1 MSNARGI
8 RKSMLLLL
16 SFLLVITLP
25 SGFFSGASTASA
37 ATNGNYAWTQRF
49 PATVPA
55 GRTAPLMAYNPA
67 TGKVLMF
74 GGYVGGSTNQ
84 LNDTWQ
90 WDGTNWQQLSPTN
103 VPNRRSGGGMAYDP
117 ISQRIIMFGGDSP
130 SGYLGDTWAW
140 TGSNWQQ
147 LSPAHNPTPRG
158 TPYMATDQTR
168 NNIVL
173 FGGITGSGRS
183 NETWTWNGSDWI
195 IQSPATLP
203 SARNFGQMTY
213 DPVSG
218 NLLMF
223 GGNATSGYL
232 NDTWTWN
239 GTNWAQQAPSTS
251 PPIRMAYGLAYDG
264 ANVILFG
271 GEIPGSGQM
280 TGDTWFWTGST
291 WTQRNLTTSV
301 RGHIGM
307 LYDPTHDQILSF
319 GGFGSSGAIIN
330 ETWTLQ
336 AAPLVATGA
345 ATLLTSRSVQLA
357 GEVQLEGK
365 TPVVEKGIVV
375 TRTANNTVTRYASTQ
390 TGIGAFTVKPT
401 NLLPST
407 SYTYRAYAVDAY
419 GTTYAAQTQAFTTNA
434 IPPLTLD
441 SNAYNLKLGTT
452 HQTTVQAVYEET
464 GELYTVTSGVTFSS
478 ANPGIASV
486 NATGLVTGNT
496 QGNTVITAVYNGS
509 SAQAAVNVTYTP
521 PVITNLSTNQTEYT
535 LKQGDTQQTVIQAVY
550 DDGSVKTVTQEVYYS
565 SSNPNVASVR
575 AGGLITAVGKGAA
588 TITAQYGGKSLG
600 INVTVTVDPVVTNL
614 FTNQTEYTLKKGTT
628 QQTVIQAVYDDGT
641 VKTVT
646 QDVYY
651 SSSNPNVASV
661 RAGGL
666 ITAAGKGTA
675 TITAQ
680 YGGKSLGINVT
691 VTADPVVTSLS
702 TDRTEYTIRQR
713 DTEQTV
719 IQAVY
724 DDGTVKTIT
733 EGLTYTSS
741 NPGVATVDANGLI
754 RAVNA
759 GTAAI
764 VADYQGKTVTINV
777 TVTSRRDDDN
787 NNSSGGGGGG
797 GSNTT
802 PGDTGGTTPT
812 TPSSPTTETPLAD
825 PVTKETIATVI
836 REQQNGIPVVR
847 IRVNSNQ
854 AIQSLDNSDRNRLVI
869 PAPTDVSNVRT
880 ELDGTLAK
888 WLDDRNGTV
897 EIQSERG
904 QYILPA
910 KQMNVTALTSQ
921 NNTAANLQNL
931 QYTITISPAGT
942 AQSQGLQS
950 AASTRNVKL
959 IDATTTNF
967 GVTASMD
974 GAQVTVPNFEQ
985 YAQRLI
991 PLPEGFDPSRITTGI
1006 IYNEDQS
1013 SFMHVPTRVTQI
1025 GDRYYAQ
1032 INSLVSNGTYA
1043 LIENEKSFADVAN
1056 HWGRT
1061 AIEDMASRMVVEGV
1075 SQASFEPNRNITRAE
1090 FAAVA
1095 VRAFGLVDRQ
1105 GAGRSFSD
1113 VAGGSWYQDYVGTA
1127 ADYGLLTGYADGTF
1141 KPDRNISREE
1151 AIAILVRAIQLANI
1165 DTSTGS
1171 SASLQAYRDA
1181 NQVSGWASSAVGF
1194 AAQQGI
1200 VQGNAGL
1207 LNTDSPVNRAETAA
1221 LMERILTFAKLI

>member
-239 GTNWAQQAPSTS
+239 GTNWAQQAPATS
-251 PPIRMAYGLAYDG
+251 PPVRMAYGLAYDG

-271 GEIPGSGQM
+271 GEIPGTGGQM

-365 TPVVEKGIVV
+365 TPVVEKGIAI
-375 TRTANNTVTRYASTQ
+375 TNTMNNTVTRYASTQ
-390 TGIGAFTVKPT
+390 TGVGPFTVKAV
-401 NLLPST
+401 NLTPST
-407 SYTYRAYAVDAY
+407 TYTYRAYAIDSY
-419 GTTYAAQTQAFTTNA
+419 GTTYAAGNQVFTTNA

-535 LKQGDTQQTVIQAVY
+535 LK
-550 DDGSVKTVTQEVYYS
+550 
-565 SSNPNVASVR
+565 
-575 AGGLITAVGKGAA
+575 
-588 TITAQYGGKSLG
+588 
-600 INVTVTVDPVVTNL
+600 
-614 FTNQTEYTLKKGTT
+614 KGTT

-646 QDVYY
+646 EDVYY

-825 PVTKETIATVI
+825 SVTKETIATVI
-836 REQQNGIPVVR
+836 REQQNGIPVAR

-1025 GDRYYAQ
+1025 GDQYYAQ

-1056 HWGRT
+1056 HWGRA

-1151 AIAILVRAIQLANI
+1151 AIAILVRAVQLANI

>member
-1 MSNARGI
+1 LSNARGI

-147 LSPAHNPTPRG
+147 LSPAHTPTPRG

-173 FGGITGSGRS
+173 FGGVTGSGRS

-195 IQSPATLP
+195 IQSPVTRP
-203 SARNFGQMTY
+203 TARNFGQMTY

-223 GGNATSGYL
+223 GGDSGSGASGYL

-239 GTNWAQQAPSTS
+239 GTNWTQQAPATS
-251 PPIRMAYGLAYDG
+251 PPVRMAYGLAYDG

-271 GEIPGSGQM
+271 GEIPGTGGQM

-486 NATGLVTGNT
+486 NATGLVTGNA

-521 PVITNLSTNQTEYT
+521 PVITNLS
-535 LKQGDTQQTVIQAVY
+535 
-550 DDGSVKTVTQEVYYS
+550 
-565 SSNPNVASVR
+565 
-575 AGGLITAVGKGAA
+575 
-588 TITAQYGGKSLG
+588 
-600 INVTVTVDPVVTNL
+600 
-614 FTNQTEYTLKKGTT
+614 TNQTEYTLKKGTT

-702 TDRTEYTIRQR
+702 TDRTEYTLRER
-713 DTEQTV
+713 NTEQTV

-724 DDGTVKTIT
+724 DDGTVRTIT
-733 EGLTYTSS
+733 SGLTYTSS
-741 NPGVATVDANGLI
+741 DPSVATVDANGLI
-754 RAVNA
+754 SAINK

-764 VADYQGKTVTINV
+764 IVEYQGKTVTINV
-777 TVTSRRDDDN
+777 NVTERRDNDN
-787 NNSSGGGGGG
+787 NNSGGGGGG

-802 PGDTGGTTPT
+802 PGETGGTTPT
-812 TPSSPTTETPLAD
+812 TPSNPDGGTPLTD
-825 PVTKETIATVI
+825 PITNEKIATVI
-836 REQQNGIPVVR
+836 REQENGTPVAR

-888 WLDDRNGTV
+888 WLDDRNGTI

-910 KQMNVTALTSQ
+910 KQLDVTTLASQ
-921 NNTAANLQNL
+921 NNAAANLQNL

-1025 GDRYYAQ
+1025 GDQYYAQ

-1056 HWGRT
+1056 HWGRA

-1151 AIAILVRAIQLANI
+1151 AIAILVRAVQLANI